1 MIIFINGSINSG
13 KSTVAKKLAAK
24 FDKPAL
30 VEGDN
35 LGAFIEW
42 MSIDEAVPINLE
54 NLVSVIRN
62 LSRHEFTII
71 AVYPLSESNH
81 TFVINSLADLKETI
95 HVITLSPNI
104 DKALSDTTDRQ
115 LTDWERARIR
125 HHYKIGIPNPSFG
138 VIVDNTNETPDETVA
153 RIYQLVQQGTI

>member
-1 MIIFINGSINSG
+1 MIIFINGPINSG

-42 MSIDEAVPINLE
+42 MNIDEAVPINLE

-62 LSRHEFTII
+62 LSQHAFTII
-71 AVYPLSESNH
+71 AVYPLSESNY
-81 TFVINSLADLKETI
+81 TFVIKELTDLKETI

-104 DKALSDTTDRQ
+104 DKTLSDTADRK
-115 LTDWERARIR
+115 LTDLERARIR
-125 HHYKIGIPNPSFG
+125 LHRGQWF
-138 VIVDNTNETPDETVA
+138 
-153 RIYQLVQQGTI
+153 